1 MSEDN
6 QQLTWFKNKHAKDQ
20 RHNKALEESLNIVTA
35 KLRKTMEENR
45 IVRQRTKMKHE
56 ENKEEVYY
64 LIFVAYAVSWN
75 KFAFVIWY

>member
-1 MSEDN
+1 MSYHEKVVIPMKKMSEDN

-20 RHNKALEESLNIVTA
+20 RQNKALEVSLNIVTA

-56 ENKEEVYY
+56 ENKEEV
-64 LIFVAYAVSWN
+64 IT
-75 KFAFVIWY
+75 